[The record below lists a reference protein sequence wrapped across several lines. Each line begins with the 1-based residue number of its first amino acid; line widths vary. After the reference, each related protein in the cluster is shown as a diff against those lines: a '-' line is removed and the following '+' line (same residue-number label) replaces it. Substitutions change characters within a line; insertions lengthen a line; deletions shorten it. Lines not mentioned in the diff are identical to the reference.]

1 MGLLDKL
8 LGRDKKAA
16 GDLGAQERAASA
28 EDNAAEHEQMA
39 QEQGDQA
46 AQAQADQETS

>member
-8 LGRDKKAA
+8 LGRDKKA
-16 GDLGAQERAASA
+16 GDLTAQERAASA